1 MNSTQWLNRV
11 MDTVYHNP
19 ATTFYIGLSSTLE
32 KKEDGSIEYL
42 EPTTDLT
49 GYRRVNVG
57 NLSNAE
63 NGIIVNLDDIIF
75 PESTASWWDGQV
87 QAAYW
92 VLFDGEYEG
101 ATALSGGS
109 LDTPH
114 YIERNTII
122 TIPAGL
128 LTITLLDYDAIA

>member
-1 MNSTQWLNRV
+1 MNSMHWLNRI
-11 MDTVYHNP
+11 MDTAYHNP
-19 ATTFYIGLSSTLE
+19 ETKFYIGLSSELNKE
-32 KKEDGSIEYL
+32 EDGTITYL
-42 EPTTDLT
+42 EPTTELT
-49 GYRRVNVG
+49 GYRRVEVG
-57 NLSNAE
+57 ELSSSE
-63 NGIIVNLDDIIF
+63 NGIIVNMEDIVF

-92 VLFDGEYEG
+92 VLFDGEGEG

-128 LTITLLDYDAIA
+128 LAITILDYDAIA